1 VSKSVFPLAGA
12 LADLECAAAALP
24 AKAPSEEGSMS
35 KVLTS
40 NRALRHAIISAGALA
55 AALSFTSLAV
65 AGECPADKF
74 KAGVRAPVTTP
85 ATGVTDTVLASID
98 LAKEPVKLND
108 HLQRV
113 RKLVIQPGGV
123 VPWHSHTDR
132 PALIY
137 IIEGEIA
144 EYASN
149 CSVPIVHKA
158 GDVRAETQGTS
169 HWWKNHGDKVVTLL
183 SFDILHDMHDHN
195 M

>member
-1 VSKSVFPLAGA
+1 MSKSFVNGRPIRCAIAVAGA
-12 LADLECAAAALP
+12 LA
-24 AKAPSEEGSMS
+24 
-35 KVLTS
+35 
-40 NRALRHAIISAGALA
+40 IGA
-55 AALSFTSLAV
+55 SSAV
-65 AGECPADKF
+65 AGECPADKL
-74 KAGVRAPVTTP
+74 KADVRAPVTTP

-98 LAKEPVKLND
+98 LAKEPVKLAD

-137 IIEGEIA
+137 IIEGEIV

-149 CSVPIVHKA
+149 CAVPILHKA
-158 GDVRAETQGTS
+158 GDVRAEVQGTS
-169 HWWKNHGDKVVTLL
+169 HWWKNLGDKTVTLL
-183 SFDILHDMHDHN
+183 SFDILHDKSDHN

>member
-1 VSKSVFPLAGA
+1 MNGMTKSFLAVGI
-12 LADLECAAAALP
+12 LSAAA
-24 AKAPSEEGSMS
+24 
-35 KVLTS
+35 
-40 NRALRHAIISAGALA
+40 SA
-55 AALSFTSLAV
+55 F

-74 KAGVRAPVTTP
+74 KAGAREPVTTP
-85 ATGVTDTVLASID
+85 ASGVTDTVLASID
-98 LAKEPVKLND
+98 LAKEPVMLNN

-137 IIEGEIA
+137 IIEGEIV

-158 GDVRAETQGTS
+158 GDVRAEVQGTS
-169 HWWKNHGDKVVTLL
+169 HWWKNLGDKTVTLL
-183 SFDILHDMHDHN
+183 SFDILHDKSDHN